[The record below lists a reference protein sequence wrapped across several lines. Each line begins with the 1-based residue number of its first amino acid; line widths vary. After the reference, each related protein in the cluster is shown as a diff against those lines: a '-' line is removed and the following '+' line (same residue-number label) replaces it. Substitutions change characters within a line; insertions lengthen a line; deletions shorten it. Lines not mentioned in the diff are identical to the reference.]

1 MIGVIAAAVAA
12 LGYGV
17 APVCA
22 RRAIR
27 LLGFVR
33 ANLWRLVVAAA
44 VLGTIAFALGRGTGS
59 EPLAFA
65 VAGAIGFGVGGICM
79 FRALPLLGAP
89 LASLLVE
96 TGAALAAAALAWT
109 WFRDPIAPLTGVA
122 CLVVLAG
129 VALGLAPYVRS
140 TTRTTARPARTER
153 ARTRRGV
160 AYVLVAALAQA
171 VAAVV
176 SRWALLAAQQ
186 ADPVPPGPARNLA
199 FVTSAA
205 FDRLLGGVAVALLI
219 LLAARALSHRSAAA
233 DQALR
238 RGGGFAPG
246 TVPAR
251 SELGRAGRVLPDT
264 AWFWVGANSFFGPVV
279 GVTAM
284 VWALQTLQPGVA
296 QAIAATAPLVAI
308 PFARWLEGYRPPPRY
323 WAGALLAV
331 GGLVALTLLGG

>member
-12 LGYGV
+12 LGYGI

-33 ANLWRLVVAAA
+33 ANLWRLVTAAA

-59 EPLAFA
+59 EPVAFA
-65 VAGAIGFGVGGICM
+65 FAGAVGFGIGGICM

-89 LASLLVE
+89 LAALLVE
-96 TGAALAAAALAWT
+96 TGAALAAAALAWA
-109 WFRDPIAPLTGVA
+109 WFRDPIAPLTGLL
-122 CLVVLAG
+122 CLVIVAG
-129 VALGLAPYVRS
+129 VVLGLTPYIRS
-140 TTRTTARPARTER
+140 PARTTTQP
-153 ARTRRGV
+153 ARTLRGV
-160 AYVLVAALAQA
+160 TYVLVAALAQA
-171 VAAVV
+171 VSAVV

-186 ADPVPPGPARNLA
+186 AEPVPDGPARNLA
-199 FVTSAA
+199 FVASAA

-219 LLAARALSHRSAAA
+219 LIATRALSLRSAAA
-233 DQALR
+233 DLALR

-246 TVPAR
+246 TVPTR
-251 SELGRAGRVLPDT
+251 DELGRAGRVLPDT
-264 AWFWVGANSFFGPVV
+264 GWFWVGANSLFGPVI

-296 QAIAATAPLVAI
+296 QAIAATAPLIAI
-308 PFARWLEGYRPPPRY
+308 PVARWLEGYRPPPRY
-323 WAGALLAV
+323 WVGAALAV
-331 GGLVALTLLGG
+331 GGLVALALLGG

>member
-12 LGYGV
+12 LGYGI

-33 ANLWRLVVAAA
+33 ANLWRLVAAAA

-59 EPLAFA
+59 EPIAFA
-65 VAGAIGFGVGGICM
+65 VAGAIGFGIGGICM

-89 LASLLVE
+89 LAALLVE
-96 TGAALAAAALAWT
+96 TGAALTAAALAWA
-109 WFRDPIAPLTGVA
+109 WFRDPIAPLIGVA
-122 CLVVLAG
+122 CLVILAG
-129 VALGLAPYVRS
+129 VVLGLTPYVRS
-140 TTRTTARPARTER
+140 PART
-153 ARTRRGV
+153 ATQPAHTLRGV

-171 VAAVV
+171 VSAVV

-186 ADPVPPGPARNLA
+186 ADPIPDGPARNLA
-199 FVTSAA
+199 FVASAA

-219 LLAARALSHRSAAA
+219 LIAARALSRRSAAA
-233 DQALR
+233 DLALR

-246 TVPAR
+246 MVPAR
-251 SELGRAGRVLPDT
+251 NELGRAGRVLPDT
-264 AWFWVGANSFFGPVV
+264 AWFWVGANSLFGPVI

-296 QAIAATAPLVAI
+296 QAIAATAPLIAI
-308 PFARWLEGYRPPPRY
+308 PAARWLEGYRPPPRY
-323 WAGALLAV
+323 WIGAALAV
-331 GGLVALTLLGG
+331 GGLVGLALLGG